1 MIFEGV
7 PIYGPYDETGRV
19 HRWGGSIGG
28 NGTSRLDTC
37 NGRVRPTDG
46 RYVYHMTPSPPYTV
60 GCFRG
65 GRGLGVATGRALQ
78 KECPSSSSSSSSS
91 SSVMDDDITPL
102 HDATHHTSTNMCGM
116 SKTAT
121 SVVAAATNIDGSLD
135 GSSTIGSV
143 R

>member
-1 MIFEGV
+1 MLEMMLVVQADEWERRAAPAITAASVFEF
-7 PIYGPYDETGRV
+7 
-19 HRWGGSIGG
+19 
-28 NGTSRLDTC
+28 N
-37 NGRVRPTDG
+37 
-46 RYVYHMTPSPPYTV
+46 
-60 GCFRG
+60 
-65 GRGLGVATGRALQ
+65 
-78 KECPSSSSSSSSS
+78 SSS
-91 SSVMDDDITPL
+91 SSVVDDDITPL

>member
-1 MIFEGV
+1 MRFVYFLNFEGV

-19 HRWGGSIGG
+19 HRWGGGIGG
-28 NGTSRLDTC
+28 NATSRLDTC

-78 KECPSSSSSSSSS
+78 KQCPSSSSS
-91 SSVMDDDITPL
+91 VVDDDITPL